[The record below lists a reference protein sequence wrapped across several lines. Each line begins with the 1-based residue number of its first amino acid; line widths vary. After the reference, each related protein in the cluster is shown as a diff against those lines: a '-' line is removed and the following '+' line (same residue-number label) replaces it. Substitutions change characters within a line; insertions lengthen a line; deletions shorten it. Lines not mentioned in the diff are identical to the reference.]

1 MNKTERHF
9 LIEFYAASAML
20 ELGTYSA
27 APYSP
32 AAVVA
37 DPDGTVVLLPALL
50 ETIQTFVILTI
61 TGAGPAIVYDAMDDE
76 DEDVANVPAARQGS
90 PLLFEDGPCIEQQ
103 KLNLGL
109 IFKIKAVR
117 MVRNKPAATVQ
128 DIMDGIVTMCKCGSK
143 VEWVE
148 YAPAGLLSGVLG
160 K

>member
-20 ELGTYSA
+20 ELGMYCA

-76 DEDVANVPAARQGS
+76 DEDEDRDGAVS
-90 PLLFEDGPCIEQQ
+90 PSLLFEDGPCIEQQ

-109 IFKIKAVR
+109 IFKIKAAR
-117 MVRNKPAATVQ
+117 MVRDKPAATVQ

-160 K
+160 VE